1 MTTTTT
7 YSTEVFIRDL
17 RSLSKNFVG
26 TDFGALLLQAAD
38 KLQYLLDSE
47 MRVVSR
53 DYYLEYLRYLE
64 SEPANEPAPTGGP
77 DAA

>member
-7 YSTEVFIRDL
+7 HSTEFIIREL
-17 RSLSKNFVG
+17 R
-26 TDFGALLLQAAD
+26 ALTGYFNGYLGILFTQAAD
-38 KLQYLLDSE
+38 KLQHLHDIE
-47 MRVVSR
+47 TGTVSR
-53 DYYLEYLRYLE
+53 DYCREYLRYLE

>member
-7 YSTEVFIRDL
+7 HSTEFIIREL
-17 RSLSKNFVG
+17 R
-26 TDFGALLLQAAD
+26 ALTGYSNGYLGILFTQAAD